1 MRDVNWVSESIR
13 GGNRRAVLTSRIEVV
28 KSTLILFRNFLEGA
42 NITVATA
49 AAPRRRD
56 TDIIPALEL
65 RKAEKKCT
73 ILAELEEDFRH
84 IIDNLERRY
93 GVKVRVEVIRPVVGG
108 GAGSERILLSAIQ
121 EVDAQTS

>member
-1 MRDVNWVSESIR
+1 
-13 GGNRRAVLTSRIEVV
+13 
-28 KSTLILFRNFLEGA
+28 LEGA

-49 AAPRRRD
+49 AATPKRRD